1 MDGIE
6 YLIDVTA
13 VYIDGTKDS
22 IMIRQK
28 DQDGE
33 SARNTVANFF
43 KNYQK
48 RYGVKSLTTTVV
60 GPERSQDALRKK
72 EHY

>member
-1 MDGIE
+1 MENGIE

-13 VYIDGTKDS
+13 VYLDGTKDS

-33 SARNTVANFF
+33 SARTTVANFF

-60 GPERSQDALRKK
+60 GPERTQDVLRK
-72 EHY
+72 